1 MSKWVLELA
10 LVFEEWLLSLKNSL
24 KIEEQEEHSR

>member
-24 KIEEQEEHSR
+24 EIEEQEEHSR